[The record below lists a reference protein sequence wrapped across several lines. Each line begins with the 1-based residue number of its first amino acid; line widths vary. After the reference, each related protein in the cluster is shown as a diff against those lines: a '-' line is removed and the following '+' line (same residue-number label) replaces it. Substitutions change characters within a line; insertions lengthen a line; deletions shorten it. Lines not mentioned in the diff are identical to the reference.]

1 MGKKWEKNL
10 KIAFNFF
17 YAINEKICPTY
28 VSKHNSNVEKRVIFV
43 MIPNG
48 EGSHYIAVK
57 SFIKVNIVKL
67 LWWFV
72 LSAFV

>member
-43 MIPNG
+43 
-48 EGSHYIAVK
+48 
-57 SFIKVNIVKL
+57 
-67 LWWFV
+67 WFQTEKDHII
-72 LSAFV
+72 LQ